1 MRILASW
8 PRCGA
13 EQHTSGAFPLCS
25 RPCSESQKPNRP
37 SGASRVATRS
47 WPFAPCEFRGDDPPG
62 ELVVFSMHETWTVDW
77 EGAEWVS
84 LCFPRDL
91 DLRLS
96 TGLAALGPGLLHGP
110 GPGLLADFMLALP
123 ARLAKATAE
132 EIPVLAGAMHGT
144 ISACLLTG
152 ASQPAG
158 LSPGDAAA
166 GLARERV
173 RRAILRE
180 IGSGQLKPAIL
191 AREAGLSRSSLYR
204 LFENDGGVARYIQQV
219 RLAMAHDALRD
230 PVMAGRTI
238 GVIAKAHGF
247 PSPLIFRA
255 FRAAYGLSPREARSG
270 LSRERAPCLRTS
282 AAPRR
287 HCKGPGGPAIHA
299 ITAID
304 SGAAWNTVANVNSWN
319 ENRPVRG
326 IPAVC
331 FQRAPRNLR
340 YSASG
345 KHFTERVRTEPV
357 APSFSANVA

>member
-1 MRILASW
+1 MNGSIGADPIVFSTDGLPLADQLDAWNAAFGSLNDISASIGQTGANV
-8 PRCGA
+8 RCEYWLLG
-13 EQHTSGAFPLCS
+13 QGVVLSST
-25 RPCSESQKPNRP
+25 
-37 SGASRVATRS
+37 RVAPSRFVRDHARTRKNQIDH
-47 WPFAPCEFRGDDPPG
+47 WVLRVLRRGRGHLRHANFEATTSPG

-96 TGLAALGPGLLHGP
+96 TGLAALDPGLLHGP

-247 PSPLIFRA
+247 PEPTDFSRA

-270 LSRERAPCLRTS
+270 LSPSAPL
-282 AAPRR
+282 ALEHQPRR
-287 HCKGPGGPAIHA
+287 GG
-299 ITAID
+299 TVKD
-304 SGAAWNTVANVNSWN
+304 LAA
-319 ENRPVRG
+319 
-326 IPAVC
+326 
-331 FQRAPRNLR
+331 QLYLR
-340 YSASG
+340 
-345 KHFTERVRTEPV
+345 
-357 APSFSANVA
+357 

>member
-1 MRILASW
+1 
-8 PRCGA
+8 
-13 EQHTSGAFPLCS
+13 
-25 RPCSESQKPNRP
+25 
-37 SGASRVATRS
+37 
-47 WPFAPCEFRGDDPPG
+47 
-62 ELVVFSMHETWTVDW
+62 
-77 EGAEWVS
+77 
-84 LCFPRDL
+84 
-91 DLRLS
+91 
-96 TGLAALGPGLLHGP
+96 
-110 GPGLLADFMLALP
+110 MLALP

-132 EIPVLAGAMHGT
+132 EIPVLAGAGDVHGT

-247 PSPLIFRA
+247 PEPTDFSRA

-270 LSRERAPCLRTS
+270 LSPSAPL
-282 AAPRR
+282 ALEHQPRR
-287 HCKGPGGPAIHA
+287 GGA
-299 ITAID
+299 
-304 SGAAWNTVANVNSWN
+304 
-319 ENRPVRG
+319 
-326 IPAVC
+326 
-331 FQRAPRNLR
+331 L
-340 YSASG
+340 
-345 KHFTERVRTEPV
+345 
-357 APSFSANVA
+357 